1 MPSQT
6 STTVSI
12 WPKVGTV
19 LDVYH
24 PTAVHE
30 VADVHDTP
38 VSWLPCVVL
47 GLGVD
52 WTVQA
57 DPSHDSATVPS

>member
-1 MPSQT
+1 ME
-6 STTVSI
+6 
-12 WPKVGTV
+12 

-30 VADVHDTP
+30 AADVHDTP
-38 VSWLPCVVL
+38 VNWLPCVVL
-47 GLGVD
+47 GLAAD

-57 DPSHDSATVPS
+57 DPSHASAAVVS